1 MVVVGGREEMW
12 VVKAFSDVISST
24 VDMART
30 VFGLGVRVVEWD
42 GSRCGHDMVESL
54 YNGLFLLKLGP

>member
-24 VDMART
+24 VDMVRT
-30 VFGLGVRVVEWD
+30 VFGLGCGLLNGTVQGVV
-42 GSRCGHDMVESL
+42 MV
-54 YNGLFLLKLGP
+54 

>member
-30 VFGLGVRVVEWD
+30 VFGLGVRV
-42 GSRCGHDMVESL
+42 L
-54 YNGLFLLKLGP
+54 NGTVQGVVMIWWNGCTTDCFF

>member
-24 VDMART
+24 VDMVRT
-30 VFGLGVRVVEWD
+30 VFGLG
-42 GSRCGHDMVESL
+42 CG
-54 YNGLFLLKLGP
+54 LLKGTVQGVVMV